1 MEWLRSV
8 PKDIRSICVSYFW
21 VHSDYQRGV
30 LVFHINLKL
39 FLFQF
44 SPDDNGQLL
53 AVSSWE
59 GTVRIYHFP
68 AGPVTALE
76 KRVYTH
82 AKPVLA
88 CTFFVSYF
96 TFDLS
101 QICII
106 DLARSNLTML

>member
-1 MEWLRSV
+1 MVALIVKGSGSEST
-8 PKDIRSICVSYFW
+8 PYCF
-21 VHSDYQRGV
+21 QP
-30 LVFHINLKL
+30 

-44 SPDDNGQLL
+44 SPDDSGQLL

-96 TFDLS
+96 ALIP
-101 QICII
+101 Q
-106 DLARSNLTML
+106 

>member
-1 MEWLRSV
+1 MFIFSLTV
-8 PKDIRSICVSYFW
+8 
-21 VHSDYQRGV
+21 
-30 LVFHINLKL
+30 
-39 FLFQF
+39 LFQF
-44 SPDDNGQLL
+44 SPDDNAQLL

-76 KRVYTH
+76 KRIYTH

-88 CTFFVSYF
+88 CTFSVSYN

-101 QICII
+101 FRIESYYCLFWSFASISVKI
-106 DLARSNLTML
+106 